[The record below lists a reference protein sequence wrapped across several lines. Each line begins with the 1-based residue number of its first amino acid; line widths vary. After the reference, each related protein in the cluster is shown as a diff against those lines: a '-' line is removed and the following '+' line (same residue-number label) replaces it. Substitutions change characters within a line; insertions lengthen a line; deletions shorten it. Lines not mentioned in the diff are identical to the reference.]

1 MQQRNTSAFLFAC
14 ALALGLAGAA
24 GSAYAMDGSQYA
36 KEAKVTLDQARA
48 IALKTLPGGAITDQ
62 ELEKEKGGSGLR
74 YSFDLKTPQGERELG
89 VDAMSGKVLEDS
101 AEGPDKD

>member
-1 MQQRNTSAFLFAC
+1 MKFKPTIVI
-14 ALALGLAGAA
+14 AGAA
-24 GSAYAMDGSQYA
+24 IAALAAATAAQAYDGQQYA
-36 KEAKVTLDQARA
+36 EQATVSLEQARQ
-48 IALKTLPGGAITDQ
+48 IALKAVPGASIADQ
-62 ELEKEKGGSGLR
+62 ELEHEKGGSGLR